1 MNWIALF
8 AAAALAAGCAGFDG
22 RGLVPGKST
31 FAEVD
36 ALMGPAADKR
46 PGTGGETVYYYSRLP
61 HGYAMYAARIAPD
74 GTLVALEQ
82 RLTEENTRRIKLDA
96 TRSEEVLDLLGPPWN
111 PMKMPLKDELIWTYP
126 MRVPGYLREQWFLVH
141 FSLPGEVAV
150 QKYFL
155 DDPKTLQPDTPTR
168 E

>member
-1 MNWIALF
+1 MKWITLF

-22 RGLVPGKST
+22 RGLVPGTST

-46 PGTGGETVYYYSRLP
+46 PGAGGETVYYYSRLP
-61 HGYAMYAARIAPD
+61 HGYAMYAARIAPN

-82 RLTEENTRRIKLDA
+82 RLTEENTNQIKLGT
-96 TRSEEVLDLLGPPWN
+96 TRSEEVRELLGPPWE
-111 PMKMPLKDELIWTYP
+111 PMKMPLKEEEIWTYP
-126 MRVPGYLREQWFLVH
+126 MRVPGYQREQWFLVH
-141 FSLPGEVAV
+141 FSLPDQVAR

-155 DDPKTLQPDTPTR
+155 DDPKTLHPDTPQR
-168 E
+168 H